1 MHEYSL
7 ENKAL
12 RSASGINYYINLPDE
27 LSDLYVP
34 ADADITGKTC
44 TSLLFSE
51 KKKITFKVA
60 SYLLSCMSSR
70 LG

>member
-44 TSLLFSE
+44 TSPLFSE
-51 KKKITFKVA
+51 KKNYFQG
-60 SYLLSCMSSR
+60 S
-70 LG
+70 